1 MTDLAKHELR
11 REIRSNRRAQPFAP
25 GRGENIAA
33 TFLAT
38 AAIIERMTAEP
49 DAPLALYVSL
59 PGEPPTAE
67 LRARL
72 RDLGSRVLL
81 PVARPEAALAWI
93 DDPGE
98 TATAWGTPRA
108 DPTIDAPPTVAE
120 TVSEFAALAPSI
132 ILVPALAATQ
142 DGRRLGQGGGYYDR
156 FLGALPGAS
165 AGGPLRVALV
175 GPGELLE
182 EIPTDELDRPV
193 DMIVTG

>member
-11 REIRSNRRAQPFAP
+11 REIRSSRRAQPFEP

-38 AAIIERMTAEP
+38 IEIVERMTAQPE
-49 DAPLALYVSL
+49 APLALYVSL

-72 RDLGSRVLL
+72 RDRGSRVLL

-108 DPTIDAPPTVAE
+108 DPTIEAPPTVAD
-120 TVSEFAALAPSI
+120 TASEFAALAPSV
-132 ILVPALAATQ
+132 ILVPALAVTR

-156 FLGALPGAS
+156 FLGELPGAS
-165 AGGPLRVALV
+165 TGGPLRVALV
-175 GPGELLE
+175 GPGELLAD
-182 EIPTDELDRPV
+182 IPTDELDRPV
-193 DMIVTG
+193 DIVVTG